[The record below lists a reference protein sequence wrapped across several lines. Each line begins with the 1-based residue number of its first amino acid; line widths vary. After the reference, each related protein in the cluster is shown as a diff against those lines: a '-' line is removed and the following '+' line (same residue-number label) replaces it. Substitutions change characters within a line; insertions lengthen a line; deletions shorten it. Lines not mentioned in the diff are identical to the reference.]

1 MEHIIVP
8 TDFSEEAKSALAF
21 ATELA
26 KREDAEITLLHVVNT
41 TQVFH
46 PVYMDPILTSRLLKD
61 LKTNAENTLEQW
73 RTEFA
78 PEAKTHTSVEELS
91 LSEAIDLIV
100 EERPTDLIV
109 MGTKGSSG
117 LTEFFVGSNTEKV
130 VRFANVP
137 VLTIPA
143 DSSPDAIKNILIPV
157 QLDRVP
163 VRFLEEVKLL
173 RTLFQAKLNFVWIKS
188 PHDVGAFDQLHKQFS
203 DYLSAYF
210 EGEDYSL
217 FTGRDF
223 LPEEAIVTFA
233 KECNADMVAM
243 ATCQR
248 KGIAHL
254 FYGST
259 TESVVNHANVPV
271 LAFPFKKQDI
281 MLFEKTNAGFTGV
294 II

>member
-21 ATELA
+21 ATKLA
-26 KREDAEITLLHVVNT
+26 KREGAEITLLHVVNT

-46 PVYMDPILTSRLLKD
+46 PVYMDPILTSRMLND
-61 LKTNAENTLEQW
+61 LKTNAENTLEKWQA
-73 RTEFA
+73 EFA
-78 PEAKTHTSVEELS
+78 PLAATRVSVEELS
-91 LSEAIDLIV
+91 LNEAIDRIV
-100 EERPTDLIV
+100 QERQTDLIV

-130 VRFANVP
+130 VRFADVP

-143 DSSPDAIKNILIPV
+143 DYSPETIKNILIPV

-163 VRFLEEVKLL
+163 VRFLEEIKLL
-173 RTLFQAKLNFVWIKS
+173 RKLFKAKLNFVWIKS
-188 PHDVGAFDQLHKQFS
+188 PHDFGAFDQLHKQFV

-210 EGEDYSL
+210 DEEDYEL
-217 FTGRDF
+217 FTQRDF

-233 KECNADMVAM
+233 KECDADMVAM

-259 TESVVNHANVPV
+259 TESVVNHSNVPV

-281 MLFEKTNAGFTGV
+281 MLFEKSKAGFTGV
-294 II
+294 MI

>member
-8 TDFSEEAKSALAF
+8 TDFSEEAKAALAF
-21 ATELA
+21 ATALA
-26 KREDAEITLLHVVNT
+26 RKESADITLLHVVNT

-61 LKTNAENTLEQW
+61 LKTNAENTLENW
-73 RTEFA
+73 KAEYA
-78 PEAKTHTSVEELS
+78 PHAKIEACVEELS
-91 LSEAIDLIV
+91 LSEALDRIV
-100 EERPTDLIV
+100 KQKKTDLIV
-109 MGTKGSSG
+109 MGTKGASG

-130 VRFANVP
+130 VRFASVP
-137 VLTIPA
+137 VLTIPVDYA
-143 DSSPDAIKNILIPV
+143 PEKIQNILIPV

-173 RTLFQAKLNFVWIKS
+173 RTLFKAKLNFVWVKS
-188 PHDVGAFDQLHKQFS
+188 PHDFGAFDQLHKQFT
-203 DYLSAYF
+203 DYLNAYF
-210 EGEDYSL
+210 EEGHYSL
-217 FTGRDF
+217 FTQRDF
-223 LPEEAIVTFA
+223 LPEEAIVAFA
-233 KECNADMVAM
+233 KESRADMIAM

-271 LAFPFKKQDI
+271 LAFPFKREDI
-281 MLFEKTNAGFTGV
+281 MLFEKTNSGLTGV

>member
-8 TDFSEEAKSALAF
+8 TDFSEEAKTALAF

-26 KREDAEITLLHVVNT
+26 KRESADITLLHVVNT

-46 PVYMDPILTSRLLKD
+46 PIYMDPVLTSRLLKD
-61 LKTNAENTLEQW
+61 LKTNAENTLENW
-73 RTEFA
+73 KAEFA
-78 PEAKTHTSVEELS
+78 PHAKIEACVEELS
-91 LSEAIDLIV
+91 LSEAIERIV
-100 EERPTDLIV
+100 GQKKTDLIV
-109 MGTKGSSG
+109 MGTKGASG

-130 VRFANVP
+130 VRFADVP

-143 DSSPDAIKNILIPV
+143 TVSPDSIKNIMIPV

-173 RTLFQAKLNFVWIKS
+173 RTLFNAKLNFVWVKS
-188 PHDVGAFDQLHKQFS
+188 PHDFGAFDQLHKQFT

-210 EGEDYSL
+210 EEEEYSL
-217 FTGRDF
+217 FTQRDF

-233 KECNADMVAM
+233 KESHADMVAM

-248 KGIAHL
+248 RGIAHL
-254 FYGST
+254 FLGST

-271 LAFPFKKQDI
+271 LAFPFKKEDL
-281 MLFEKTNAGFTGV
+281 MLFEKTNSGFTGV
-294 II
+294 VI